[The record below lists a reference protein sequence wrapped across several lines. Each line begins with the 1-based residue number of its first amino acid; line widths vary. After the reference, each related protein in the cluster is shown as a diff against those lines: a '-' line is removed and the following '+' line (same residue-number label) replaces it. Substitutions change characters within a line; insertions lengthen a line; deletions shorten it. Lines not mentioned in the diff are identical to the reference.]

1 MPVAIFMSRR
11 YNHLPANVIDA
22 RLKFSMSLI
31 HRVRKTFLA
40 LGVILLTGMFP
51 FGASA
56 NDHGG
61 GGAPEPMV
69 FTFNLGDK
77 AYVQFGLI
85 FETGSPEAAHELVV
99 YRPKI
104 QHQII
109 LLMSGKEEA
118 HLRTLA
124 GKKELIEEIIELT
137 NHVIHDDKKSGVK
150 EVLFTKFLI
159 Q

>member
-1 MPVAIFMSRR
+1 MS
-11 YNHLPANVIDA
+11 IT
-22 RLKFSMSLI
+22 
-31 HRVRKTFLA
+31 HRIRKIFLA
-40 LGVILLTGMFP
+40 LGVFMLAVLLP
-51 FGASA
+51 CSASA
-56 NDHGG
+56 NDHGGG

-104 QHQII
+104 QHEII

-124 GKKELIEEIIELT
+124 GKKELIEEIIELA
-137 NHVIHDDKKSGVK
+137 NHIIDEDRKSGVT

>member
-1 MPVAIFMSRR
+1 MS
-11 YNHLPANVIDA
+11 IT
-22 RLKFSMSLI
+22 
-31 HRVRKTFLA
+31 HRVRRAFLA
-40 LGVILLTGMFP
+40 LGVIMLTFLFP
-51 FGASA
+51 CAASA

-61 GGAPEPMV
+61 GGGPEPMV
-69 FTFNLGDK
+69 FTMNLGDK
-77 AYVQFGLI
+77 SYVQFGLV
-85 FETGSPEAAHELVV
+85 FETGSPEAAHELVA

-104 QHQII
+104 QHEII
-109 LLMSGKEEA
+109 LLMSGKDEA

-137 NHVIHDDKKSGVK
+137 NHIIHDDSKTGVT

>member
-1 MPVAIFMSRR
+1 MFIT
-11 YNHLPANVIDA
+11 
-22 RLKFSMSLI
+22 
-31 HRVRKTFLA
+31 HRVRRAFLA
-40 LGVILLTGMFP
+40 LGVIVLAILAPGA
-51 FGASA
+51 ASA

-69 FTFNLGDK
+69 FTMNVGTK

-85 FETGSPEAAHELVV
+85 FETGSPEATHELVT

-104 QHQII
+104 QHEII
-109 LLMSGKEEA
+109 LLMSGKDEA

-124 GKKELIEEIIELT
+124 GKKELVEEIIELA
-137 NHVIHDDKKSGVK
+137 NHIIHEDQKTGVK
-150 EVLFTKFLI
+150 EVLFTRFLI

>member
-1 MPVAIFMSRR
+1 MPIT
-11 YNHLPANVIDA
+11 
-22 RLKFSMSLI
+22 
-31 HRVRKTFLA
+31 HRIRKAFLA
-40 LGVILLTGMFP
+40 LGVIMLTCLLP

-77 AYVQFGLI
+77 AYVQFGLL
-85 FETGSPEAAHELVV
+85 FETGSPEAAHGVV
-99 YRPKI
+99 AYRPKI
-104 QHQII
+104 QHEII

-124 GKKELIEEIIELT
+124 GKKELIEEIIELA
-137 NHVIHDDKKSGVK
+137 NHVIHEDRKAGVK